1 MAEIE
6 AVGSGLGKA
15 FKGKNTAV
23 FVAVGA
29 ALGAVTLM
37 MKSGSGSGSTS
48 SGSDVTATQEAQALA
63 QVIQQNQAATGQM
76 MQQMDAKNTEAL
88 NAISQSMRDMSST
101 LGQNIQSL
109 NTAQTAINSKVD
121 TMYSTVHDIQST
133 TSQAAYS
140 AASKPATSKDP
151 VAITVAA
158 GSPEAAYL
166 KQEYGDKVN
175 IIESTANQFVGKER
189 PQTNA
194 MYQQFL
200 ASQGVTPV
208 QQLSEG
214 QLWKY

>member
-1 MAEIE
+1 VKNAFIR
-6 AVGSGLGKA
+6 AVSVGSPNRLLEIA
-15 FKGKNTAV
+15 FTV
-23 FVAVGA
+23 
-29 ALGAVTLM
+29 
-37 MKSGSGSGSTS
+37 KSK
-48 SGSDVTATQEAQALA
+48 L
-63 QVIQQNQAATGQM
+63 
-76 MQQMDAKNTEAL
+76 
-88 NAISQSMRDMSST
+88 
-101 LGQNIQSL
+101 QSL
-109 NTAQTAINSKVD
+109 QYVNANSKVD